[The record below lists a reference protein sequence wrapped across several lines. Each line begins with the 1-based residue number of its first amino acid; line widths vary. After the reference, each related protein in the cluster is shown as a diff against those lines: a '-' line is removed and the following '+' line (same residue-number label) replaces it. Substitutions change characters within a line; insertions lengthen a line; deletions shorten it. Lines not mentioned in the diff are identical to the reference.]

1 MSILQHLLVVHLV
14 CKVLHPGAYGLQVF
28 DHHQNVSISNKHFY
42 RYLSESSV
50 AQHSRYVEGEPE
62 LPSWLESKVK
72 DHVQD
77 LIATIDPTFV
87 DNAELQTLV
96 LAQIE
101 NFMDKLPSQVEEAD
115 EPTARKY
122 CAPRKAVCKTPDDCC
137 DKTNRCAYPNYGIG
151 VWLDS
156 EFFGKSKICSWRL

>member
-1 MSILQHLLVVHLV
+1 MNFAILLFVIVVSTQALNVKDSLNEEAKALIAEGIADALMTHLSALEE
-14 CKVLHPGAYGLQVF
+14 
-28 DHHQNVSISNKHFY
+28 DDVSH
-42 RYLSESSV
+42 
-50 AQHSRYVEGEPE
+50 YVDEPE

-101 NFMDKLPSQVEEAD
+101 NFLDKLQSPVEEDD

-122 CAPRKAVCKTPDDCC
+122 CSPRDAQCKTPADCC
-137 DKTNRCAYPNYGIG
+137 DKVTNAPIP
-151 VWLDS
+151 S
-156 EFFGKSKICSWRL
+156 MA

>member
-1 MSILQHLLVVHLV
+1 MNFAIVLLVIVVSTQALNVKDSLNEEAKALIAEGIADALTTHLSA
-14 CKVLHPGAYGLQVF
+14 LEE
-28 DHHQNVSISNKHFY
+28 DDVSH
-42 RYLSESSV
+42 
-50 AQHSRYVEGEPE
+50 YVDEPE

-137 DKTNRCAYPNYGIG
+137 DKTNRM
-151 VWLDS
+151 
-156 EFFGKSKICSWRL
+156 RLSQLWHRCLA

>member
-1 MSILQHLLVVHLV
+1 MNFAILLFVIVVSTQALNVKDSLNEEAKALIAEGIADALTTHLSALEE
-14 CKVLHPGAYGLQVF
+14 
-28 DHHQNVSISNKHFY
+28 DDVSH
-42 RYLSESSV
+42 
-50 AQHSRYVEGEPE
+50 YVDEPE

-137 DKTNRCAYPNYGIG
+137 DKLQMRLSQLWHRCLA
-151 VWLDS
+151 
-156 EFFGKSKICSWRL
+156 